1 MNVELET
8 IELENKKTYAIIDKI
23 NYNNCEYYYLSNI
36 EDNKDFCIRKKE
48 IENDEE
54 FLIGLENDKEFD
66 DVLAIFMEKYKK

>member
-8 IELENKKTYAIIDKI
+8 IELENEKTYAIIDKI